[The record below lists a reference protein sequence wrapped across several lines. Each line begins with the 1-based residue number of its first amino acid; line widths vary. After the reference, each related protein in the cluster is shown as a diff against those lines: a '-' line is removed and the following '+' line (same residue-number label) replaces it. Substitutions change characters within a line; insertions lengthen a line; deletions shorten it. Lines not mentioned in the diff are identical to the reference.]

1 MRILY
6 HHRTL
11 GDGAEGVHVAAMI
24 AAFRQLG
31 HQVRVVALAGD
42 PIAVGDSSAAD
53 TSPTNTTDTS
63 RSGPDIKA
71 GSRTRKM
78 LSFFAGLLPGVTYEL
93 AELAYNVPA
102 KWRLKRAVRS
112 FRPDMI
118 YDRYNSFS
126 SAAVDV
132 GKATRIPVF
141 LEVNAPVAL
150 ERTMA
155 GENRPLRLDRLAQ
168 SYERHICQNADRV
181 IVVSTPLKSFLVD
194 ERGVESD
201 RVLVLPNGANPVQFD
216 PNRSGDIVRK
226 RYHLG
231 DSTVIG
237 FIGIL
242 RRWHGVDLL
251 IDAFAK
257 IQLPVTPHLLIV
269 GDGPIQQELAEQV
282 AAKGL
287 QNRVTFTGRVP
298 HDQMHDYLAA
308 IDIAVSPKATFYASP
323 MKILESMAM
332 GIPTVAADTQ
342 NIRDLIVDGE
352 DGLLFRPGDATSL
365 AEVIERLARSPS
377 LARKIGNQ
385 ARQTIERDRN
395 WLSIASEVKA
405 AFDRLGLATDI

>member
-42 PIAVGDSSAAD
+42 PIAGGDACAASG
-53 TSPTNTTDTS
+53 SPTGSVEAYQSGASIKVSS
-63 RSGPDIKA
+63 RA
-71 GSRTRKM
+71 RKRLSM
-78 LSFFAGLLPGVTYEL
+78 LASLLPGVAYEL
-93 AELAYNVPA
+93 AELAYNLPA

-132 GKATRIPVF
+132 GKATQTPVF

-150 ERTMA
+150 ERTMP
-155 GENRPLRLDRLAQ
+155 GENRPLRLNRLAKH
-168 SYERHICQNADRV
+168 YERHICQSADRV
-181 IVVSTPLKSFLVD
+181 IVVSTPLKSFLVE

-201 RVLVLPNGANPVQFD
+201 RVLVLPNGADPVQFD
-216 PNRSGDIVRK
+216 PDRSGDIVRT
-226 RYHLG
+226 RYQLG
-231 DSTVIG
+231 DCTVIG

-251 IDAFAK
+251 IDAFGQ
-257 IQLPVTPHLLIV
+257 IDLPVLPHLLIV
-269 GDGPIQQELAEQV
+269 GDGPIQQDLADQV

-287 QNRVTFTGRVP
+287 QDRVTFTGRVP

-332 GIPTVAADTQ
+332 GIPTVAADTP
-342 NIRDLIVDGE
+342 NIRDLIADGE
-352 DGLLFRPGDATSL
+352 DGLLFRPGDAGSL
-365 AEVIERLARSPS
+365 TAAIERLARDPS
-377 LARKIGNQ
+377 FARAIGNQ
-385 ARQTIERDRN
+385 ARQTIERERN
-395 WLSIASEVKA
+395 WLAIASEVQA
-405 AFDRLGLATDI
+405 AFDCRRLATGT